1 MANFNFLNVRETAGA
16 GRADR
21 QAYEMNAMKMD
32 AARQEM
38 AMEQQKFDDAQ
49 RLQNTKWLAAASKYA
64 MENPGAMPA
73 LVDEGKRRGIF
84 RQDFMPPVADP
95 QQLRESLKGVYD
107 SAMAQLGQAQMEDMT
122 VQDTP
127 YAQRDPITG
136 EITQVGATPKGPSS
150 PIQNYRQRQDLVR
163 MYGEG
168 SPQVKTFDAY
178 VRAPQYQDINQV
190 PTQITPSGTQP
201 LSTLES
207 ELNAAN
213 RMEMSKG
220 EGGRGREQTPTGEFV
235 PVPGTQ
241 ADVEAQEDI
250 RKRAAGA
257 YMKSIQ
263 AQTVVEDTTR
273 LRLQIQSGKV
283 PFGKEAALQEKLD
296 PLLQSKNYRNA
307 ISLIESVKGNVGIDS
322 LLRIKASGA
331 GLGQVPQTQLD
342 MLSRLLGELD
352 LKQSEEQF
360 TRTWNRMEQIYTEIM
375 NTADDELAALEQNRP
390 DIFKTS
396 TAVQEKLLEQ
406 ARQAIREG
414 RSSRAAVEQK
424 LIEMGI
430 DPGLL

>member
-1 MANFNFLNVRETAGA
+1 
-16 GRADR
+16 
-21 QAYEMNAMKMD
+21 
-32 AARQEM
+32 
-38 AMEQQKFDDAQ
+38 
-49 RLQNTKWLAAASKYA
+49 
-64 MENPGAMPA
+64 
-73 LVDEGKRRGIF
+73 
-84 RQDFMPPVADP
+84 
-95 QQLRESLKGVYD
+95 
-107 SAMAQLGQAQMEDMT
+107 
-122 VQDTP
+122 
-127 YAQRDPITG
+127 
-136 EITQVGATPKGPSS
+136 
-150 PIQNYRQRQDLVR
+150 
-163 MYGEG
+163 
-168 SPQVKTFDAY
+168 
-178 VRAPQYQDINQV
+178 
-190 PTQITPSGTQP
+190 
-201 LSTLES
+201 
-207 ELNAAN
+207 
-213 RMEMSKG
+213 MSKG